1 MAEENSDFASVNAN
15 AYLKVWIWILPGKKS
30 EQGTASGKFQRTMND
45 DETSV
50 LRTVT
55 KLLVLLIPITTRL
68 RI

>member
-1 MAEENSDFASVNAN
+1 MAEENSDFANVNAN
-15 AYLKVWIWILPGKKS
+15 AYLRILPGKKS

-55 KLLVLLIPITTRL
+55 KLLLLLIPITTRL